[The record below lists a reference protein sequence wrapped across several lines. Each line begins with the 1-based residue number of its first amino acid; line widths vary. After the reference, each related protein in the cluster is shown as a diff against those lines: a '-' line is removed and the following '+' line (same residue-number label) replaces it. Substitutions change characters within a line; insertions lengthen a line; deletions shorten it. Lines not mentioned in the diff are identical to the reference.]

1 MSEIVTTYKLDD
13 LDQPIPMDR
22 DEFYDSQIKCFKET
36 GKNTH
41 AVAIV
46 QILLFTPEGEIALQ
60 KRSMNKNHNP
70 GKLDKTIGGHMRFGD
85 TANYTVMGESLQEL
99 EVPAFVLDSKEDFQK
114 TYKLLHEYT
123 NRSALIQF
131 VDSHTYTSKKII
143 NNELINISNKF
154 YLYLGVYNGAIRPAD
169 KEAAG
174 VLYYDYNDLK
184 KELKETPDLYTYDL
198 AFFINKYDTKISD
211 FLNYLHM

>member
-22 DEFYDSQIKCFKET
+22 DGFYDSQIKSFKET

-46 QILLFTPEGEIALQ
+46 QILLFTPDGEIALQ
-60 KRSMNKNHNP
+60 KRSMNKSHNP
-70 GKLDKTIGGHMRFGD
+70 SKMDKTIGGHMRFGD
-85 TANYTVMGESLQEL
+85 TPNYTVMGESLQEL

-114 TYKLLHEYT
+114 TYRLLNEYT
-123 NRSALIQF
+123 NRSALMQYL
-131 VDSHTYTSKKII
+131 DSRTYTSKKII
-143 NNELINISNKF
+143 DKEVINISNKF

-174 VLYYDYNDLK
+174 VLYYNYDVLK
-184 KELKETPDLYTYDL
+184 REMKETPELFTYDL
-198 AFFINKYDTKISD
+198 TFFINKYDDKIRD
-211 FLNYLHM
+211 FLDYLHI